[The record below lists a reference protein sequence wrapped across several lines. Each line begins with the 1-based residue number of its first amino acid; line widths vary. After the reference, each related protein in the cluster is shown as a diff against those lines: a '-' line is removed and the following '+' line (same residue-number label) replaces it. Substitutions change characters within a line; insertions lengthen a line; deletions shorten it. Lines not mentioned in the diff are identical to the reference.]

1 MKRNLLIG
9 QSGGP
14 TAVINATLAGIIREA
29 KSLPEFGSVYGL
41 AHGLEGALGGDF
53 IDLSG
58 LTDETLD
65 NLIQTPG
72 AALGSSRRKL
82 DEAEYIRVIEQFR
95 AWDIGYFAYL
105 GGNGSM
111 WVATH
116 LAEIAAEQ
124 DYDLHVVG
132 VPKTVDNDLPCTD
145 HTPGYGSGAR
155 FMALA
160 ARDAGLDLEAMQTFD
175 DVVILESM
183 GRDTGWL
190 AAASGLLKES
200 DADAPHLI
208 YVPEILF
215 TDVQFIADVARV
227 HGQLGRVFVVVAE
240 GIRDAAGNIVGQQG
254 EKDALGRTIHG
265 LGNGPAM
272 YLGQK
277 VRAELGLQT
286 RVLRP
291 GVIGRALSACVSE
304 VDRAEAYRVGE
315 VAAKLLADGVS
326 GVMVSI
332 PIPSLNPS
340 PLRREGL
347 QNDAGLS
354 LTNPYGDHIGVVRLS
369 EVANADIKRLPREYM
384 NDEGTMISEAFRA
397 YALPLIG
404 DVPPIVRLKINQRVT
419 MKANHTGSHRD

>member
-1 MKRNLLIG
+1 VKRNLLIG

-29 KSLPEFGSVYGL
+29 KSLPEFGGVYGL
-41 AHGLEGALGGDF
+41 AHGLEGALTGAW
-53 IDLSG
+53 IDLGG
-58 LTDETLD
+58 LCDATLD
-65 NLIQTPG
+65 SLAQTPG
-72 AALGSSRRKL
+72 AALGSSRKKL

-111 WVATH
+111 WVANH
-116 LAEIAAEQ
+116 LAEIAAAQ
-124 DYDLHVVG
+124 GFDLRVVG
-132 VPKTVDNDLPCTD
+132 VPKTIDNDLPCTD

-208 YVPEILF
+208 YVPEIPF
-215 TDVQFIADVARV
+215 TDVQFMADVARV
-227 HGQLGRVFVVVAE
+227 HGQLGRAFVVVAE
-240 GIRDAAGNIVGQQG
+240 GIRDSEGNIVGQGG
-254 EKDALGRTIHG
+254 EKDSLGRTIHG

-272 YLGQK
+272 YLGQR
-277 VRAELGLQT
+277 VREQLGLQT

-304 VDRAEAYRVGE
+304 VDRTEAYRVGE
-315 VAAKLLADGVS
+315 VAARLLAS
-326 GVMVSI
+326 GISGMMVS
-332 PIPSLNPS
+332 IPSLNPS

-347 QNDAGLS
+347 QNDAGF
-354 LTNPYGDHIGVVRLS
+354 DI
-369 EVANADIKRLPREYM
+369 VALADVAGADIKRLTREYM
-384 NDEGTMISEAFRA
+384 DAAGTMISEAFRE
-397 YALPLIG
+397 YGLPLIG
-404 DVPPIVRLKINQRVT
+404 DVSPVVRLGKSILN
-419 MKANHTGSHRD
+419 HRDTEK